1 MKEIDK
7 RTPRELKQFGDIVW
21 RDIDSNL
28 IAKLISDFNAF
39 GWGDINKANISD
51 FIKDKL
57 STEKWTVTVLSNQKV
72 HSKVDLFNIGQKV
85 AVVNSKV
92 YTKEYN
98 KGRLGKYIYF
108 EKGALMRGSD
118 LTRRLS
124 EPQKDALKPYTAS
137 GEISNTTV
145 VRNGPNLK
153 LSPQLIIYSVEP
165 NFYLEAVNEKEY
177 KNLICGLGIGIPC
190 TEDLGRFDLKIKY
203 DVNDIYLL
211 NLEQE

>member
-7 RTPRELKQFGDIVW
+7 HTTRIQDLQYGDIVW
-21 RDIDSNL
+21 ENIDSSL
-28 IAKLISDFNAF
+28 ISKLISDFNAY

-51 FIKDKL
+51 FIKEKL
-57 STEKWTVTVLSNQKV
+57 STEKWIVTVLSNQEV
-72 HSKVDLFNIGQKV
+72 HSKVDLFNIGQQV
-85 AVVNSKV
+85 TVLNSKV
-92 YTKEYN
+92 YTKVYN
-98 KGRLGKYIYF
+98 KSQHSKFIYF
-108 EKGALMRGSD
+108 EKGALMRPRD

-124 EPQKDALKPYTAS
+124 APQKQALTPSS
-137 GEISNTTV
+137 GVISNTTV

-165 NFYLEAVNEKEY
+165 NFYLEAVNEKDY
-177 KNLICGLGIGIPC
+177 KNLMCGLGIGIPC
-190 TEDLGRFDLKIKY
+190 TDDLGRLDLKVKY